1 MVINMEANLS
11 LKLVK
16 IFRVYLKVL
25 PIILAITSFANCFLA
40 YLGFQFKIYAH
51 MFFFLIIS
59 FIYVASYVLK
69 FCEYHR
75 ISLHY
80 IVIIYIINCYDYYIG
95 IPINYIELFMMYS
108 MITFLAII
116 VGIYLKLKQI

>member
-1 MVINMEANLS
+1 MGIDMETKLS

-16 IFRVYLKVL
+16 LFRIYLKIL
-25 PIILAITSFANCFLA
+25 PIILATTSFSNCVISYFGVQL
-40 YLGFQFKIYAH
+40 KIYAH
-51 MFFFLIIS
+51 IFFFLIIS
-59 FIYVASYVLK
+59 FIYISSYVLK

-95 IPINYIELFMMYS
+95 IPVNYIELFMIYS
-108 MITFLAII
+108 IITFIAIFI
-116 VGIYLKLKQI
+116 GICFKIKHI